1 MIVPALAT
9 AKFVTPHCIGPEPFT
24 SFNGLPLKFLV
35 AHASGPH
42 LLSGA
47 SSKACPVKI
56 GDCVSLPSLR
66 LVLSISGENTG
77 ISTMAPGLF
86 AYCCPLLPVC
96 TISPDPP

>member
-1 MIVPALAT
+1 VIVPALAT

-56 GDCVSLPSLR
+56 GVNVSLP
-66 LVLSISGENTG
+66 VFKFVFPTSGENTG
-77 ISTMAPGLF
+77 ISITDPLLL
-86 AYCCPLLPVC
+86 AYCCPL
-96 TISPDPP
+96 